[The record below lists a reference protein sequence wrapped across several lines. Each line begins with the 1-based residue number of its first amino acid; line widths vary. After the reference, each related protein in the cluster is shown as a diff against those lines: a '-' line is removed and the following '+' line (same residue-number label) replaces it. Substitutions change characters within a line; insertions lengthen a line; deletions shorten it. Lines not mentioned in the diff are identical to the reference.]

1 MASEK
6 LILVDFD
13 HTLYRRDSLVEFTRY
28 AVGTRRW
35 FWGIVRL
42 MPILIGNRI
51 RLRDGASTKAAWL
64 RYFFGGW
71 PADTFQ
77 ATGKSFAL
85 HQIDRHLD
93 PTLYPYLK
101 TQHNSTIVIVTASA
115 AEWIGAWTEREGF
128 QLIATRLKY
137 AEGKLNG
144 ELEGANC
151 NGPEKVQ
158 RVKMSYDLNQY
169 AIIEV
174 YGKGRGDRELLGLA
188 KAVQQHQ

>member
-71 PADTFQ
+71 PAETFQ
-77 ATGKSFAL
+77 AIGKSFAL
-85 HQIDRHLD
+85 HHIDRHLD

-101 TQHNSTIVIVTASA
+101 TQHNGTIVIVTASA

-128 QLIATRLKY
+128 QLLATGLKY
-137 AEGKLNG
+137 AEGRLNG

-151 NGPEKVQ
+151 NGPEKVR

-169 AIIEV
+169 ATIEV
-174 YGKGRGDRELLGLA
+174 FGKGRGDRELLGLA
-188 KAVQQHQ
+188 KAVQKHQ